1 MKNQNQKGKMSLVG
15 HLTEIRNRLAVCLVA
30 LFLVF
35 IACFAFIRPLA
46 NRVLDMGNSLGF
58 QYVYIEPSELLSS
71 YFKLSLILAV
81 VVVSPFLM
89 FELWQFVSPAL
100 KPLEK
105 RAVLPALFG
114 GFIFF
119 LLGAIFAYMIALP
132 FMIQFL
138 VNYNQSSLITSSIS
152 VASYID
158 FVMGML
164 VVFGIVF
171 EMPMLAFVLSK
182 LGILTPDIM
191 RKIRSYVIPTFFLLA
206 AIITPP
212 DVASQFMV
220 AIPMI
225 GLYEMSILISIVVS
239 RRRQLAEEEEEEE
252 EEAMQE
258 QWIREDEEDNEEAA
272 EQEKSTS
279 ESRSEKHEEDDDDF
293 WG

>member
-138 VNYNQSSLITSSIS
+138 VTYNQSSLITSSIS

-182 LGILTPDIM
+182 LGILTPPIM

-220 AIPMI
+220 AVPMI
-225 GLYEMSILISIVVS
+225 GLYELSILISIVVS

-258 QWIREDEEDNEEAA
+258 QWIRKDEEDNEEAA
-272 EQEKSTS
+272 EQEKATS
-279 ESRSEKHEEDDDDF
+279 ELRNEKPEEEDDVF

>member
-35 IACFAFIRPLA
+35 IACCAFIRPLA

-182 LGILTPDIM
+182 LGILTPPIM

-206 AIITPP
+206 AVITPP

-239 RRRQLAEEEEEEE
+239 RRRQLAEKEEE
-252 EEAMQE
+252 EEALQE
-258 QWIREDEEDNEEAA
+258 QWFKEDVEDNEEAA

>member
-1 MKNQNQKGKMSLVG
+1 MKGKKQQGTMSLVG
-15 HLTEIRNRLAVCLVA
+15 HLTEIRNRLAVCLAA
-30 LFLVF
+30 LVLVF

-46 NRVLDMGNSLGF
+46 NRVLNLGNSLGF

-81 VVVSPFLM
+81 VVVSPFMM

-114 GFIFF
+114 GFAFF
-119 LLGAIFAYMIALP
+119 LLGALFAYMIALP

-182 LGILTPDIM
+182 LGILTPAIM
-191 RKIRSYVIPTFFLLA
+191 RRIRSYVIPASFLLA
-206 AIITPP
+206 AVITPP

-220 AIPMI
+220 AVPMI
-225 GLYEMSILISIVVS
+225 GLYELSILISIVVS
-239 RRRQLAEEEEEEE
+239 RRRQQAEEEEEESLQDQWFGENKEDDEESAE
-252 EEAMQE
+252 EEKSAPEPRNEKPQ
-258 QWIREDEEDNEEAA
+258 EDE
-272 EQEKSTS
+272 
-279 ESRSEKHEEDDDDF
+279 DDF

>member
-46 NRVLDMGNSLGF
+46 HRVLDMGNSLGF

-138 VNYNQSSLITSSIS
+138 VTYNQSSLITSSIS

-239 RRRQLAEEEEEEE
+239 RRRQLAEKEEE
-252 EEAMQE
+252 EEALQE
-258 QWIREDEEDNEEAA
+258 QWFKEDVEDNEEAA

-279 ESRSEKHEEDDDDF
+279 ESRSEKHGEDDDDF